1 MLCLCKK
8 SGNGLPGLNH
18 AAFCNPDFTCVKR
31 PDAENLAQRFHAF
44 NMVQENNMGWNI
56 MIRQKL
62 HMTDS
67 NFTQLIIQ
75 ILHFLTKFSQFHC
88 FPRFKLSLFHCYTL
102 TALFPWCVVS
112 LYCLLSGGKYKR
124 GLKQLLAREGR
135 GRELELFPK
144 FNEWGMGLIICRLK
158 NSSTTNSSICI
169 HIKLVYMKITSYSV
183 IRSNEIYFMSSND
196 STFHQS

>member
-8 SGNGLPGLNH
+8 FGNWLPGLNH

-31 PDAENLAQRFHAF
+31 PDAENLAQRFRAF

-56 MIRQKL
+56 MIGQKL

-88 FPRFKLSLFHCYTL
+88 FPRFQLSLFHCYTL
-102 TALFPWCVVS
+102 FHCTAYSQVVNTRGA
-112 LYCLLSGGKYKR
+112 LNICL
-124 GLKQLLAREGR
+124 Q
-135 GRELELFPK
+135 GREEEESWNFSQNLM
-144 FNEWGMGLIICRLK
+144 NGG
-158 NSSTTNSSICI
+158 
-169 HIKLVYMKITSYSV
+169 
-183 IRSNEIYFMSSND
+183 
-196 STFHQS
+196 